1 ILKSLYDQDTILSK
15 DIGDKMPVI
24 TDINDDN
31 DVLPDNQ
38 PVPASPKI
46 TDFV

>member
-1 ILKSLYDQDTILSK
+1 ITNTGILKSLYDQDTILSK

-24 TDINDDN
+24 TDLNDDN

-38 PVPASPKI
+38 PEI
-46 TDFV
+46 FTNR